1 MAHLADRGYDARPMF
16 DGLTP
21 THLVFILIIALVILG
36 PGKLPE
42 AGAALGKAIRGFR
55 DAASGK
61 DEEQPR
67 PPTATG
73 EPPASA

>member
-1 MAHLADRGYDARPMF
+1 MF

-21 THLVFILIIALVILG
+21 THLIFVLIIALVILG

-55 DAASGK
+55 DAASGR
-61 DEEQPR
+61 DEERPQ

-73 EPPASA
+73 EPPAA

>member
-1 MAHLADRGYDARPMF
+1 MF
-16 DGLTP
+16 EGLTP
-21 THLVFILIIALVILG
+21 THLVLVLVIALVVLG

-61 DEEQPR
+61 DEE
-67 PPTATG
+67 PPV
-73 EPPASA
+73 EPKT